1 MVPYMQ
7 EWKKL
12 DLHFNGI
19 CSGFLG
25 SKEQIEIVK
34 KFFKEFKTE
43 ETQIIVDPVMGDYG
57 KPYPTY
63 TEEMCDEMKK
73 LVEFA
78 DILTPNV
85 TEACVLT
92 DTPYKEKWKIEEIQ
106 EMAEKIHKMGP
117 KKIAITGIVQGGFIA
132 NFCYEEG
139 QQPKVLRTHKEGTQR
154 SGTGDIFASIIA
166 ADAVN
171 GVPFYKSVKKA
182 SDFIKKCIIRS
193 QELNI
198 PLTDGVCFEE
208 VHDNIYVN
216 LTNKCPC
223 ACTFCLR
230 QTRDH
235 MENSH
240 VLWLEH
246 APSFEEVQEAMKA
259 VDFSKYK
266 EVVFCGF
273 GEPTEALDV
282 LKQSAK
288 LIKEKYNMPIRI
300 NTNGLGSLVN
310 ERDIVPELKGLV
322 DTISVS
328 LNTPNADEYHRLVRS
343 KFGEKS
349 FDAMIDFTKECTKYI
364 PNVVMTTVE
373 TTITHEEEK
382 QCQEIC
388 DRVGAK
394 YRIRPWED

>member
-1 MVPYMQ
+1 MSHNNQKKIAVINDFSGFGRCSIAVALPILSVMKVQCCPLPTSIFSNHTGFPSYFFEDYTSRMVPYMQ

-63 TEEMCDEMKK
+63 TEEMCGEMKK

-106 EMAEKIHKMGP
+106 EMAEKIRAMGP

-193 QELNI
+193 QELDI

-208 VHDNIYVN
+208 V
-216 LTNKCPC
+216 LGK
-223 ACTFCLR
+223 
-230 QTRDH
+230 
-235 MENSH
+235 
-240 VLWLEH
+240 
-246 APSFEEVQEAMKA
+246 
-259 VDFSKYK
+259 
-266 EVVFCGF
+266 
-273 GEPTEALDV
+273 
-282 LKQSAK
+282 LK
-288 LIKEKYNMPIRI
+288 
-300 NTNGLGSLVN
+300 T
-310 ERDIVPELKGLV
+310 D
-322 DTISVS
+322 
-328 LNTPNADEYHRLVRS
+328 
-343 KFGEKS
+343 
-349 FDAMIDFTKECTKYI
+349 
-364 PNVVMTTVE
+364 
-373 TTITHEEEK
+373 
-382 QCQEIC
+382 
-388 DRVGAK
+388 
-394 YRIRPWED
+394 

>member
-1 MVPYMQ
+1 MSHNNQKKIAVINDFSGFGRCSIAVALPILSVMKVQCCPLPTSIFSNHTGFPSYFFEDYTSRMVPYMQ

-63 TEEMCDEMKK
+63 TEEMCGEMKK

-106 EMAEKIHKMGP
+106 EMAEKIHAMGP

-182 SDFIKKCIIRS
+182 SNFIKKCIIRS
-193 QELNI
+193 QELDI

-208 VHDNIYVN
+208 V
-216 LTNKCPC
+216 LGK
-223 ACTFCLR
+223 
-230 QTRDH
+230 
-235 MENSH
+235 
-240 VLWLEH
+240 
-246 APSFEEVQEAMKA
+246 
-259 VDFSKYK
+259 
-266 EVVFCGF
+266 
-273 GEPTEALDV
+273 
-282 LKQSAK
+282 LK
-288 LIKEKYNMPIRI
+288 
-300 NTNGLGSLVN
+300 T
-310 ERDIVPELKGLV
+310 D
-322 DTISVS
+322 
-328 LNTPNADEYHRLVRS
+328 
-343 KFGEKS
+343 
-349 FDAMIDFTKECTKYI
+349 
-364 PNVVMTTVE
+364 
-373 TTITHEEEK
+373 
-382 QCQEIC
+382 
-388 DRVGAK
+388 
-394 YRIRPWED
+394 

>member
-1 MVPYMQ
+1 MSHNNQKKIAVINDFSGFGRCSIAVALPILSVMKVQCCPLPTSIFSNHTGFPSYFFEDYTSRMVPYMQ

-63 TEEMCDEMKK
+63 TEEMCGEMKK

-92 DTPYKEKWKIEEIQ
+92 DTPYKEKWKIEEFQ
-106 EMAEKIHKMGP
+106 EMAEKIHAMGP

-193 QELNI
+193 QELDI

-208 VHDNIYVN
+208 V
-216 LTNKCPC
+216 LGK
-223 ACTFCLR
+223 
-230 QTRDH
+230 
-235 MENSH
+235 
-240 VLWLEH
+240 
-246 APSFEEVQEAMKA
+246 
-259 VDFSKYK
+259 
-266 EVVFCGF
+266 
-273 GEPTEALDV
+273 
-282 LKQSAK
+282 LK
-288 LIKEKYNMPIRI
+288 
-300 NTNGLGSLVN
+300 T
-310 ERDIVPELKGLV
+310 D
-322 DTISVS
+322 
-328 LNTPNADEYHRLVRS
+328 
-343 KFGEKS
+343 
-349 FDAMIDFTKECTKYI
+349 
-364 PNVVMTTVE
+364 
-373 TTITHEEEK
+373 
-382 QCQEIC
+382 
-388 DRVGAK
+388 
-394 YRIRPWED
+394 

>member
-1 MVPYMQ
+1 MSHNNQKKIAVINDFSGFGRCSIAVALPILSVMKVQCCPLPTSIFFNLLGFPSYFFEDYTSRMVPYMQ

-63 TEEMCDEMKK
+63 TEEMCGEMKK

-106 EMAEKIHKMGP
+106 EMAEKIHAMGP

-139 QQPKVLRTHKEGTQR
+139 EQPKVLRTHKEGTQR

-193 QELNI
+193 QELDI

-208 VHDNIYVN
+208 V
-216 LTNKCPC
+216 LGK
-223 ACTFCLR
+223 
-230 QTRDH
+230 
-235 MENSH
+235 
-240 VLWLEH
+240 
-246 APSFEEVQEAMKA
+246 
-259 VDFSKYK
+259 
-266 EVVFCGF
+266 
-273 GEPTEALDV
+273 
-282 LKQSAK
+282 LK
-288 LIKEKYNMPIRI
+288 
-300 NTNGLGSLVN
+300 T
-310 ERDIVPELKGLV
+310 D
-322 DTISVS
+322 
-328 LNTPNADEYHRLVRS
+328 
-343 KFGEKS
+343 
-349 FDAMIDFTKECTKYI
+349 
-364 PNVVMTTVE
+364 
-373 TTITHEEEK
+373 
-382 QCQEIC
+382 
-388 DRVGAK
+388 
-394 YRIRPWED
+394 